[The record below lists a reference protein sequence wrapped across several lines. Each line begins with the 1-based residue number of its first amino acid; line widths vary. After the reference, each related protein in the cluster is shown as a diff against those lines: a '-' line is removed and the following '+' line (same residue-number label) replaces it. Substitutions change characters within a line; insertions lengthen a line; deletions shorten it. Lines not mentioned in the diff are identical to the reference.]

1 MSQPVLSLLRREE
14 KFRMEMD
21 ASGHAIGGVL
31 SQEQDGKWKP
41 IAFLSRTMQP
51 VERNYEIYDKELL
64 AIVEALA
71 KWRQYLLDAKEPFEV
86 WTDHENLKYFREPHK
101 LNRRQARWYLKLQ
114 DYDFT
119 LKHIPGKTNTKA
131 DILSRKDQVNTK
143 EDNKD
148 VQLLKDKLWQQK
160 TTAKVIIIKE
170 NKIREEN
177 KILKKIRR
185 NATRE
190 NEVVQALERNN
201 GLTWEEDGVVYMEGR
216 VYVPNNKKIKEEIL
230 KENHD
235 SVDVGHL
242 GQHRMLELLKRN
254 YWWPGLKEDI
264 KRYVQGC
271 FKCQQNKV
279 QHQRKAG
286 ELHPLEI
293 PHELWQK
300 ISIDIIG
307 PLPKSNGI
315 DTIVVI
321 VNRFMKMIRLK
332 ATTTNISLEG
342 IVKIYRNDIWKLHGI
357 SRNILSDRGPQF
369 TSKFMEE
376 FTKALGIKRQ
386 LSTAYYP
393 QIDGQMERIN

>member
-1 MSQPVLSLLRREE
+1 M
-14 KFRMEMD
+14 
-21 ASGHAIGGVL
+21 
-31 SQEQDGKWKP
+31 
-41 IAFLSRTMQP
+41 
-51 VERNYEIYDKELL
+51 
-64 AIVEALA
+64 
-71 KWRQYLLDAKEPFEV
+71 
-86 WTDHENLKYFREPHK
+86 
-101 LNRRQARWYLKLQ
+101 
-114 DYDFT
+114 
-119 LKHIPGKTNTKA
+119 KHIPGKTNTKA

-254 YWWPGLKEDI
+254 YWWLGLKEDI

-321 VNRFMKMIRLK
+321 VNRFMKMICLK